1 MSMQNLCTSNEIP
14 IRQDPDEWARLI
26 RKLRWIGMDDEARRL
41 EQAVRSLPA
50 EQRGTVV
57 AAPSATD

>member
-1 MSMQNLCTSNEIP
+1 MEMPCIDNVIP
-14 IRQDPDEWARLI
+14 LGQDSDQWARLI

-50 EQRGTVV
+50 EQRGTV
-57 AAPSATD
+57 AAQPSATD

>member
-1 MSMQNLCTSNEIP
+1 MQGTCASNVIP
-14 IRQDPDEWARLI
+14 VRQDSDDWERLI

-41 EQAVRSLPA
+41 EQAVRSLPS
-50 EQRGTVV
+50 ERRSSVM